1 MVSRSSL
8 GSNGPLCLFLFSQ
21 QKQKTHILTY
31 VVIRFFLRGLS
42 GGMLD
47 SWFNDKLSITIHLPY
62 QNLKHNVKWY
72 YKLKTQR
79 FLIWLSFLKDS
90 GISPQVQKSSHSNSV
105 EISVSKKNIEFKV
118 KNIQPGVWLCP
129 SFLQLT
135 STGRRFF

>member
-1 MVSRSSL
+1 MVSRSSM

-47 SWFNDKLSITIHLPY
+47 SWFNDKPSITIHLPY
-62 QNLKHNVKWY
+62 QNLKHDVKWY

-79 FLIWLSFLKDS
+79 FLIWLSFLKYS

-105 EISVSKKNIEFKV
+105 EISGFKIILKV
-118 KNIQPGVWLCP
+118 KDIQPGVWLCP